1 MRVKHHQSLYQ
12 ETLQPSTLPY
22 HEYLYW
28 NSQINTNTEQTL
40 NTIKADVE
48 NANSSYACQTHNK
61 KLQNKCLR
69 ISRQPTL
76 NQVQNPYKHRNV
88 LLIMNDQNEWR
99 IWVTF
104 WKDKCKWHY
113 LLQNQAMN
121 FESCGRQYVHSLW
134 ITSQDTDLLTLT
146 AAVLN
151 FWNNFRS

>member
-12 ETLQPSTLPY
+12 EALEPSTLPY
-22 HEYLYW
+22 HERLYW

-61 KLQNKCLR
+61 KLQNKCIR
-69 ISRQPTL
+69 ICRQPTL
-76 NQVQNPYKHRNV
+76 NQVQNPQKYRNV
-88 LLIMNDQNEWR
+88 LLIMNDENEWR

-104 WKDKCKWHY
+104 WKDKCKWRY

-121 FESCGRQYVHSLW
+121 FESRGWQYVHFLRL
-134 ITSQDTDLLTLT
+134 IFQDTDLLTLT

-151 FWNNFRS
+151 CRNNFRG